1 MDLPVLVTGGTGG
14 IGSALVR
21 RLTADGYRV
30 SFTWR
35 SDEAAARALAAETGA
50 DPVALDLA
58 DPAAVGR
65 FADALQA
72 RDEAF
77 YGFVHNAGATHDAL
91 AATLAVERAA
101 EVMEVNLFAFMGLVK
116 GVVRGMT
123 AARRGRIVAI
133 GALAAARGVTGNGAY
148 AASKAALE
156 AYVRT
161 LMTEVARRG
170 VTANV
175 VAPGWVETAM
185 AGAVPPALAKA
196 IPAQRLGKAAE
207 IADAVAFLLRDEAA
221 YVNGTTLTV
230 DGGLGNLLAA
240 TK

>member
-1 MDLPVLVTGGTGG
+1 MSLPVLVTGGTGG

-21 RLTADGYRV
+21 RLAADGYRV

-35 SDEAAARALAAETGA
+35 RDEAAARALAAETGA
-50 DPVALDLA
+50 EAHCLDLG
-58 DPAAVGR
+58 DRAAVAA
-65 FADALQA
+65 FAEAIQA

-77 YGFVHNAGATHDAL
+77 YGLVHNAGATHDAL
-91 AATLAVERAA
+91 AATLAVECAA

-123 AARRGRIVAI
+123 AARQGRIVAI

-185 AGAVPPALAKA
+185 AGAVPPAFAKA

-207 IADAVAFLLRDEAA
+207 IADAVAFLLRDGAA

-230 DGGLGNLLAA
+230 DGGLGTLLAA

>member
-1 MDLPVLVTGGTGG
+1 MADAVLVTGGTGG
-14 IGSALVR
+14 IGGAIVR
-21 RLTADGYRV
+21 RLAADGCKV
-30 SFTWR
+30 VFTWR
-35 SDEAAARALAAETGA
+35 SDEAAARVLAEETGA
-50 DPVALDLA
+50 EALRLDLA
-58 DPAAVGR
+58 DRAAVAA
-65 FADALQA
+65 FAEAMQA

-77 YGFVHNAGATHDAL
+77 HGFVHNAGAVHDAL
-91 AATLAVERAA
+91 AATIDIERAA
-101 EVMEVNLFAFMGLVK
+101 EVMQVNLFAFMALVK

-123 AARRGRIVAI
+123 ASRRGRIIAI
-133 GALAAARGVTGNGAY
+133 GALAASRGVAGNGAY

-175 VAPGWVETAM
+175 IAPGWIDTAM
-185 AGAVPPALAKA
+185 AGEVPPALAKS
-196 IPAQRLGKAAE
+196 IPAQRLGKATE
-207 IADAVAFLLRDEAA
+207 IAATVAFLLRDEAA

-230 DGGLGNLLAA
+230 DGGLGGLLAA

>member
-1 MDLPVLVTGGTGG
+1 MGYPVLVTGGTGG
-14 IGSALVR
+14 IGSAIVR
-21 RLTADGYRV
+21 RLSADGYQV
-30 SFTWR
+30 TFTWR
-35 SDEAAARALAAETGA
+35 RDEAAAAALAAETGA
-50 DPVALDLA
+50 EAHRLDLA
-58 DPAAVGR
+58 DRAAVAT
-65 FADALQA
+65 FAETLQA
-72 RDEAF
+72 AEEPF

-91 AATLAVERAA
+91 AATLDVERAA
-101 EVMEVNLFAFMGLVK
+101 AVMEVNLFAFMGLVK

-123 AARRGRIVAI
+123 AARQGRIVAI
-133 GALAAARGVTGNGAY
+133 GALAATRAAAGNGAY

-185 AGAVPPALAKA
+185 AGEVPPQLARA

-207 IADAVAFLLRDEAA
+207 VANAVAFLLRGEAS

-230 DGGLGNLLAA
+230 DGGLGTMLAA

>member
-1 MDLPVLVTGGTGG
+1 MTRSVLVTGGTGG
-14 IGSALVR
+14 IGSAILR
-21 RLTADGYRV
+21 RLAAEGYRV

-35 SDEAAARALAAETGA
+35 SDEAAAAAIAAEIGGEA
-50 DPVALDLA
+50 FRLDLA
-58 DPAAVGR
+58 DRAAVAA
-65 FADALQA
+65 FAEGLLA

-77 YGFVHNAGATHDAL
+77 DAFVHNAGATYDAL
-91 AATLAVERAA
+91 AATIDVERAA
-101 EVMEVNLFAFMGLVK
+101 EVMQVNLFAFMALAK

-133 GALAAARGVTGNGAY
+133 GALAASRGVAGNGAY

-175 VAPGWVETAM
+175 IAPGWIETAM
-185 AGAVPPALAKA
+185 AGDGAPALTKS

-207 IADAVAFLLRDEAA
+207 IAEAVAFLLRDEAA

-230 DGGLGNLLAA
+230 DGGLGAMLAA

>member
-1 MDLPVLVTGGTGG
+1 MGLPVLVTGGTGG

-21 RLTADGYRV
+21 RLAADGYRV

-35 SDEAAARALAAETGA
+35 SDEAAARALSAETGA
-50 DPVALDLA
+50 EALALDLA
-58 DPAAVGR
+58 DRAAVGR
-65 FADALQA
+65 FAGMLEA

-77 YGFVHNAGATHDAL
+77 YGFIHNAGATHDAL

-101 EVMEVNLFAFMGLVK
+101 EVMEVNLFAFMALVK

-123 AARRGRIVAI
+123 AARRGRIIAI

-207 IADAVAFLLRDEAA
+207 IADAVAFLLRDGAA

-230 DGGLGNLLAA
+230 DGGLGTLLAA

>member
-1 MDLPVLVTGGTGG
+1 MADRVLVTGGTGG
-14 IGSALVR
+14 IGGAIVR
-21 RLTADGYRV
+21 RLAADGYPV
-30 SFTWR
+30 TFTWR
-35 SDEAAARALAAETGA
+35 SDEATARALAEETGA
-50 DPVALDLA
+50 EALRLDLA
-58 DPAAVGR
+58 DRPAVTA
-65 FADALQA
+65 FAEGLQA

-91 AATLAVERAA
+91 AATIDIERAA
-101 EVMEVNLFAFMGLVK
+101 EVMQVNLFAFMALVK

-123 AARRGRIVAI
+123 AARRGRILAI
-133 GALAAARGVTGNGAY
+133 GALAASRGIVGNGAY

-156 AYVRT
+156 SYVRT

-175 VAPGWVETAM
+175 IAPGWIDTAM
-185 AGAVPPALAKA
+185 AGETPPVLAKS
-196 IPAQRLGKAAE
+196 IPAQRLGKATE
-207 IADAVAFLLRDEAA
+207 IAATVAFLLRDEAA

-230 DGGLGNLLAA
+230 DGGLGGLLAA